1 LEAGSRLASVGS
13 PFSPCEREGQM
24 DRPHLHIDF
33 ETACELNLKMVG
45 LDLYVRHESFRPI
58 WVAYALDHEE
68 PIEVDLS
75 DDETLP
81 DDLLDLLD
89 DPDVLVWA
97 FNAGFERTVLNR
109 HYKLRIPIRRFR
121 CSMALAYMHAFVGGL
136 DEVHGQMRLD
146 EKFAKDAEGNRLMKL
161 FSMPQKITKNQPH
174 RWRNKRTDP
183 VDWRKYGAYCGQDV
197 VAERAQTNELLRFPV
212 PDREWDMWALDQVI
226 NDIGIPIDKQY
237 VVNAIH
243 LADKRKK
250 ILTDKMRDFTDLANP
265 GSPQQLLP
273 WLKERGYPYDDL
285 RKDTVKITLNRDDD
299 DNDEVELTPLCRKVL
314 KLRQQQART
323 SVRKYN
329 AILQRLSPDNRIR
342 HILQYGGASRT
353 LRWAGRAM
361 QPQNLPRT
369 PKKLEQLEILLKVS
383 EAIRQGDYDDLELWI
398 SEPMDALAGLVRSA
412 IKAQKGK
419 KLVVCD
425 LSSIES
431 RVIGW
436 LTGCV
441 RLLSVFER
449 GLCAY
454 KDFAT
459 ELYKITYEEVSKA
472 QRTDSKPA
480 VLGCGF
486 RLGGGAMIEGKKTGL
501 WGYAENMGIALS
513 REASHKAVRIFRK
526 SYPEIVQT
534 WYDYEN
540 AIAHTIRTG
549 KRTKVGP
556 IRFRYEK
563 PYLTAE
569 LPSGRKL
576 WYFEPRVRKAKIKY
590 VDKDGEHKT
599 FEKDS
604 ISYMGKQQNGK
615 KWIRIQSH
623 GGKFI
628 ENFVQAIARDILR
641 EGLIA
646 AADDGFNIV
655 MHVHDEIVCEEDVDD
670 DEHSVGRLRDL
681 MSQELEWCADMP
693 MDAAGYEGEIYRKD

>member
-1 LEAGSRLASVGS
+1 MNR
-13 PFSPCEREGQM
+13 R
-24 DRPHLHIDF
+24 HLHIDF
-33 ETACELNLKMVG
+33 ETKCELNLKTVG
-45 LDLYVRHESFRPI
+45 LDLYIGHPSFAPI
-58 WVAYALDHEE
+58 WVAYSLNDEE
-68 PIEVDLS
+68 PTEVDLS
-75 DDETLP
+75 DDDTLP

-89 DPDVLVWA
+89 DPDVLIWA
-97 FNAGFERTVLNR
+97 FNAAFERLVLNR
-109 HYKLRIPIRRFR
+109 YYKLKLKIRRFR

-136 DEVHGQMRLD
+136 DDVHGQMGLAA
-146 EKFAKDAEGNRLMKL
+146 EFAKDKEGERLMKL
-161 FSMPQKITKNQPH
+161 FSMPQKVTKNQPH

-183 VDWRKYGAYCGQDV
+183 VDWSKYGAYCGQDV
-197 VAERAQTNELLRFPV
+197 VAERAQTNELLKYPV
-212 PDREWDMWALDQVI
+212 PEREWDMWALDQVI
-226 NDIGIPIDKQY
+226 NDIGIPIDKQF
-237 VVNAIH
+237 VVNAIR

-250 ILTDKMRDFTDLANP
+250 ILTEKMQELTGLSNP
-265 GSPQQLLP
+265 GSVTQLMP
-273 WLKERGYPYDDL
+273 WLKARGYPYDDL
-285 RKDTVKITLNRDDD
+285 RKDTVKITLNRHADPK
-299 DNDEVELTPLCRKVL
+299 DEVELDDDCEKCL

-369 PKKLEQLEILLKVS
+369 PKKLEEPAMIATVS
-383 EAIRQGDYDDLELWI
+383 RIIREGNYDELELYCG
-398 SEPMDALAGLVRSA
+398 EPMDALAGLVRSSIHA
-412 IKAQKGK
+412 DEGNE
-419 KLVVCD
+419 LVVCD

-436 LTGCV
+436 LTGCK
-441 RLLSVFER
+441 RLLEVFR
-449 GLCAY
+449 NGKCAY
-454 KDFAT
+454 KDFGT
-459 ELYKITYEEVSKA
+459 ELFKIEYEDVTKS
-472 QRTDSKPA
+472 QRTDAKPA

-513 REASHKAVRIFRK
+513 KDDCHKAVKIFRRA
-526 SYPEIVQT
+526 YPEIVDT
-534 WYDYEN
+534 WYAYED
-540 AIAHTIRTG
+540 AIAHTIRTER
-549 KRTKVGP
+549 RTRVGP
-556 IRFRYEK
+556 IRFALEK

-576 WYFEPRVRKAKIKY
+576 WYLHPRVRKAKIKY
-590 VDKDGEHKT
+590 VDKDGEEKS

-655 MHVHDEIVCEEDVDD
+655 LHVHDEIVT
-670 DEHSVGRLRDL
+670 EHPAGDNYYNVERLREL
-681 MSQELEWCADMP
+681 MAQPISWCADMP
-693 MDAAGYEGEIYRKD
+693 MDAAGYAGEIYRKD

>member
-1 LEAGSRLASVGS
+1 MR
-13 PFSPCEREGQM
+13 R
-24 DRPHLHIDF
+24 RHLHIDF
-33 ETACELNLKMVG
+33 ETKCELNLKTVG
-45 LDLYVRHESFRPI
+45 LDLYTRHESFRPI
-58 WVAYALDHEE
+58 WVAYALDDEE
-68 PIEVDLS
+68 PTEVDLS
-75 DDETLP
+75 EDDTLP
-81 DDLLDLLD
+81 DDLLELLD
-89 DPDVLVWA
+89 DPDVLIWA
-97 FNAGFERTVLNR
+97 FNAAFERLVLNR
-109 HYKLRIPIRRFR
+109 YYRLKLKIRRFR

-136 DEVHGQMRLD
+136 DEVHGQMGLAA
-146 EKFAKDAEGNRLMKL
+146 EFAKDKEGERLMKL

-174 RWRNKRTDP
+174 RWRDKRTDP

-197 VAERAQTNELLRFPV
+197 VAERAQTNELLKYPV

-226 NDIGIPIDKQY
+226 NDAGIPIDKQY
-237 VVNAIH
+237 VVNAIR

-250 ILTDKMRDFTDLANP
+250 ILTEKMAELTGLSNP
-265 GSPQQLLP
+265 GSVQQLMP

-285 RKDTVKITLNRDDD
+285 RKDTVKITLNRHADDK
-299 DNDEVELTPLCRKVL
+299 DEVELTDDCFKCL

-369 PKKLEQLEILLKVS
+369 PKKLEAVEILEKVS
-383 EAIRQGDYDDLELWI
+383 AAIRAGDYDELELWCE
-398 SEPMDALAGLVRSA
+398 EPMDALAGLVRSSIHA
-412 IKAQKGK
+412 TEGNS
-419 KLVVCD
+419 LVVCD

-436 LTGCV
+436 LTGCE
-441 RLLSVFER
+441 RLLKVFR
-449 GLCAY
+449 NGMCAY

-459 ELYKITYEEVSKA
+459 ELYKIVYEEVTKS
-472 QRTDSKPA
+472 QRTDAKPA

-513 REASHKAVRIFRK
+513 REDSHKAVKVFRK
-526 SYPEIVQT
+526 AYPEIVDA
-534 WYDYEN
+534 WYAYED
-540 AIAHTIRTG
+540 AIAHTIKTGRRT
-549 KRTKVGP
+549 RVGV
-556 IRFRYEK
+556 IRFAMEK

-576 WYFEPRVRKAKIKY
+576 WYLHPRVRKAKIKY
-590 VDKDGEHKT
+590 VDKDGNASS

-641 EGLIA
+641 EGLLA

-655 MHVHDEIVCEEDVDD
+655 MHVHDEIVT
-670 DEHSVGRLRDL
+670 EHPKGDNYYTVERLREL
-681 MSQELEWCADMP
+681 MSQPIPWCADMP
-693 MDAAGYEGEIYRKD
+693 MDAAGYAGEIYRKD

>member
-1 LEAGSRLASVGS
+1 
-13 PFSPCEREGQM
+13 M
-24 DRPHLHIDF
+24 TKHLHLDF
-33 ETACELNLKMVG
+33 ETRCELNLKVVG
-45 LDLYVRHESFRPI
+45 PDLYTRHESFAPI
-58 WVAYALDHEE
+58 WVAYALGDDAVT
-68 PIEVDLS
+68 EVDLS
-75 DDETLP
+75 DDDTLP
-81 DDLLDLLD
+81 DDLLEALD
-89 DPDVLVWA
+89 DPDVEIWA
-97 FNAGFERTVLNR
+97 FNAAFERLVLNR
-109 HYKLRIPIRRFR
+109 YYRLKIKIRRFR
-121 CSMALAYMHAFVGGL
+121 CSMALAYMHAYVGGL
-136 DEVHGQMRLD
+136 DEVHGQMGLAA
-146 EKFAKDAEGNRLMKL
+146 EFAKDAEGQRLMKL

-174 RWRNKRTDP
+174 RWRDKRTDP
-183 VDWRKYGAYCGQDV
+183 FDWRKYGAYCGQDV
-197 VAERAQTNELLRFPV
+197 VAERAQANELLKYPI
-212 PDREWDMWALDQVI
+212 PEREWDMYALDQVI
-226 NDIGIPIDKQY
+226 NDAGIPIDKQF

-250 ILTDKMRDFTDLANP
+250 ILTEKMADLTGLSNP
-265 GSPQQLLP
+265 GSVQQLLP

-285 RKDTVKITLNRDDD
+285 QKNSVKLALNRHDDSQDKVSLTD
-299 DNDEVELTPLCRKVL
+299 DCYKGL

-369 PKKLEQLEILLKVS
+369 PKKLEDVAILEKVS
-383 EAIRQGDYDDLELWI
+383 AAIRDGDYDELELWCE
-398 SEPMDALAGLVRSA
+398 EPMDALAGLVRSSIRA
-412 IKAQKGK
+412 GEGND
-419 KLVVCD
+419 LVVCD

-436 LTGCV
+436 LTGCK
-441 RLLSVFER
+441 RLLTVFSK
-449 GLCAY
+449 GMCAY

-459 ELYKITYEEVSKA
+459 ELYKIEYEEVTKS
-472 QRTDSKPA
+472 QRTDAKPA

-513 REASHKAVRIFRK
+513 RDDSHKAVRVFRK
-526 SYPEIVQT
+526 AYPEIVDT
-534 WYDYEN
+534 WYSYED
-540 AIAHTIRTG
+540 AISHTIRTG
-549 KRTKVGP
+549 RRTRVGP
-556 IRFRYEK
+556 IRFAMEK

-569 LPSGRKL
+569 LPSGRKV
-576 WYFEPRVRKAKIKY
+576 WYLNPRVRKAKIKY
-590 VDKDGEHKT
+590 VDKDGEEKS

-641 EGLIA
+641 EGLLA

-655 MHVHDEIVCEEDVDD
+655 LHVHDEIVS
-670 DEHSVGRLRDL
+670 EHPKGDNYHTVERLREL
-681 MSQELEWCADMP
+681 MAQPIEWCADMP
-693 MDAAGYEGEIYRKD
+693 MDAAGYAGTIYRKD

>member
-1 LEAGSRLASVGS
+1 MQR
-13 PFSPCEREGQM
+13 RK
-24 DRPHLHIDF
+24 LHIDF
-33 ETACELNLKMVG
+33 ETACELNLRTVG
-45 LDLYVRHESFRPI
+45 LDLYTRHESFRPI
-58 WVAYALDHEE
+58 WVAYSLDDEE
-68 PIEVDLS
+68 PTEVDLS
-75 DDETLP
+75 DDDRLP
-81 DDLLDLLD
+81 DDLLDLID
-89 DPDVLVWA
+89 DPDVLIWA
-97 FNAGFERTVLNR
+97 FNAAFERTVLNR
-109 HYKLRIPIRRFR
+109 YYKLKIKIRRFR

-136 DEVHGQMRLD
+136 DEVHRQMGLAA
-146 EKFAKDAEGNRLMKL
+146 EFAKDKEGERLMKL

-197 VAERAQTNELLRFPV
+197 RAERAQTNELLKFPV
-212 PDREWDMWALDQVI
+212 PEREWEMWALDQVI
-226 NDIGIPIDKQY
+226 NDIGIPIDKQF
-237 VVNAIH
+237 VVNAIR

-250 ILTDKMRDFTDLANP
+250 ILTEKMEELTGLSNP
-265 GSPQQLLP
+265 GSVQQLMP
-273 WLKERGYPYDDL
+273 WLTARGYPYDDL
-285 RKDTVKITLNRDDD
+285 RKDTVKITLNRHADEK
-299 DNDEVELTPLCRKVL
+299 DEVELTPLCFKVL

-369 PKKLEQLEILLKVS
+369 PKKLEEIEILEKVS
-383 EAIRQGDYDDLELWI
+383 AVIRDGDYDELELWCA
-398 SEPMDALAGLVRSA
+398 EPMDALAGLVRSSIHA
-412 IKAQKGK
+412 GDGK

-436 LTGCV
+436 LTGCK
-441 RLLSVFER
+441 RLLEVFR
-449 GLCAY
+449 SGKCAY
-454 KDFAT
+454 KDFGT
-459 ELYKITYEEVSKA
+459 ELYKIEYEDVTKS

-501 WGYAENMGIALS
+501 WGYAENMGIELS
-513 REASHKAVRIFRK
+513 RDDCHKAVKIFRRA
-526 SYPEIVQT
+526 YPEIPEA
-534 WYDYEN
+534 WYAYEE

-549 KRTKVGP
+549 RRTRVGP
-556 IRFRYEK
+556 IRFSLEK

-576 WYFEPRVRKAKIKY
+576 WYLHPRVRKATIKY
-590 VDKDGEHKT
+590 VDREGEQKT

-641 EGLIA
+641 EGLLA

-655 MHVHDEIVCEEDVDD
+655 LHVHDEIVAEEDEGDD
-670 DEHSVGRLRDL
+670 YHTVERLRDMMAAEIDYYPGL
-681 MSQELEWCADMP
+681 P
-693 MDAAGYEGEIYRKD
+693 MDAAGYAGEIYRKD

>member
-1 LEAGSRLASVGS
+1 MR
-13 PFSPCEREGQM
+13 R
-24 DRPHLHIDF
+24 RHLHLDF
-33 ETACELNLKMVG
+33 ETACELNLKTVG
-45 LDLYVRHESFRPI
+45 LDLYIRHESFRPI
-58 WVAYALDHEE
+58 WVAYALDDDEVT
-68 PIEVDLS
+68 EVDLS
-75 DDETLP
+75 DDDTLP
-81 DDLLDLLD
+81 DDLLDALED
-89 DPDVLVWA
+89 EDVEVWA
-97 FNAGFERTVLNR
+97 FNAAFERLVLNR
-109 HYKLRIPIRRFR
+109 YYKLKIRIRRFR
-121 CSMALAYMHAFVGGL
+121 CSMALAYMHAYVGGL
-136 DEVHGQMRLD
+136 DEVHKQMGLA
-146 EKFAKDAEGNRLMKL
+146 EEFAKDAEGQRLMKL

-197 VAERAQTNELLRFPV
+197 VAERAQANELLKYPI
-212 PDREWDMWALDQVI
+212 PEREWEMYALDQVI
-226 NDIGIPIDKQY
+226 NDIGVPIDKQF
-237 VVNAIH
+237 VVNAIR

-250 ILTDKMRDFTDLANP
+250 ILTEKMAELTGLTNP
-265 GSPQQLLP
+265 GSVQQLMP

-285 RKDTVKITLNRDDD
+285 QKNSVKLALNRHE
-299 DNDEVELTPLCRKVL
+299 DEKDAVELSALCFKVL

-369 PKKLEQLEILLKVS
+369 PKKLEAVEILEKVS
-383 EAIRQGDYDDLELWI
+383 AVIRSGDYDDLALWI
-398 SEPMDALAGLVRSA
+398 DEPMDALAGLVRSSIHA
-412 IKAQKGK
+412 TEGNEFK
-419 KLVVCD
+419 VCD

-436 LTGCV
+436 LTGCK
-441 RLLSVFER
+441 RLLEVFR
-449 GLCAY
+449 DGKCAY

-459 ELYKITYEEVSKA
+459 ELYKIEYEDVTKG
-472 QRTDSKPA
+472 QRTDAKPA
-480 VLGCGF
+480 VLGAGF

-513 REASHKAVRIFRK
+513 REDSHKAVKIFRK
-526 SYPEIVQT
+526 AYSEIPEA
-534 WYDYEN
+534 WYAYEE
-540 AIAHTIRTG
+540 AIAHTIKTG
-549 KRTKVGP
+549 KRTRVGP
-556 IRFRYEK
+556 IRFAMER

-576 WYFEPRVRKAKIKY
+576 WYLHPRVRKAKIKY
-590 VDKDGEHKT
+590 VDKDGNDAS

-641 EGLIA
+641 EGLLA

-655 MHVHDEIVCEEDVDD
+655 MHVHDEIVT
-670 DEHSVGRLRDL
+670 EHPKGDNYYTVERLREL
-681 MSQELEWCADMP
+681 MSQPIPWCSDMP
-693 MDAAGYEGEIYRKD
+693 MDAAGYAGEIYRKD

>member
-1 LEAGSRLASVGS
+1 MRR
-13 PFSPCEREGQM
+13 C
-24 DRPHLHIDF
+24 HLHIDF
-33 ETACELNLKMVG
+33 ETYCDLDLKKVG
-45 LDLYVRHESFRPI
+45 LDLYTRHESFEPI
-58 WVAYALDHEE
+58 WVAWALD
-68 PIEVDLS
+68 
-75 DDETLP
+75 DDEVTIHDLTDDPELP
-81 DDLLDLLD
+81 EELLELLD
-89 DPDVLVWA
+89 DPNVLIWA
-97 FNAGFERTVLNR
+97 FNAAFERLVLNR
-109 HYKLRIPIRRFR
+109 YYRLKIKIRRFR
-121 CSMALAYMHAFVGGL
+121 CSMALAYMHAYVSGL
-136 DEVHGQMRLD
+136 DEVGRQMGLAADVQKD
-146 EKFAKDAEGNRLMKL
+146 EDGKRLMKI

-174 RWRNKRTDP
+174 RRRTKRTDP
-183 VDWRKYGAYCGQDV
+183 VDWTKYGAYCGQDV
-197 VAERAQTNELLRFPV
+197 VAERAQANELLKYPV
-212 PDREWDMWALDQVI
+212 PEREWDMYALDQVI
-226 NDIGIPIDKQY
+226 NDAGIPIDKQY
-237 VVNAIH
+237 VVNAIR
-243 LADKRKK
+243 LAEKRKK
-250 ILTDKMRDFTDLANP
+250 ILTEKMRDLTGLSNP
-265 GSPQQLLP
+265 GSVTQLMP

-285 RKDTVKITLNRDDD
+285 RKDTVKITLNRHDDEKD
-299 DNDEVELTPLCRKVL
+299 DVELTEDCYKCL

-369 PKKLEQLEILLKVS
+369 PKKLEEVEILEKVS
-383 EAIRQGDYDDLELWI
+383 AVIRAGDYDELELWCD
-398 SEPMDALAGLVRSA
+398 EPMDALAGLVRSA
-412 IKAQKGK
+412 IHATKGNS
-419 KLVVCD
+419 LVVCD

-436 LTGCV
+436 LTGCK
-441 RLLSVFER
+441 RLLTVFR
-449 GLCAY
+449 DGLCAY

-459 ELYKITYEEVSKA
+459 ELYRIDYEEVTKG
-472 QRTDSKPA
+472 QRTDAKPA

-513 REASHKAVRIFRK
+513 REDSHKAVKVFRK
-526 SYPEIVQT
+526 AYPEIVEA
-534 WYDYEN
+534 WYAYED

-549 KRTKVGP
+549 RRTRVGV
-556 IRFRYEK
+556 IRFALEK

-576 WYFEPRVRKAKIKY
+576 WYLHPRVRKAKIKY
-590 VDKDGEHKT
+590 VDKDGNESS

-641 EGLIA
+641 EGLLA

-655 MHVHDEIVCEEDVDD
+655 MHVHDEIVT
-670 DEHSVGRLRDL
+670 EHPKGDNYYTVERLREL
-681 MSQELEWCADMP
+681 MAQPIEWCADMP
-693 MDAAGYEGEIYRKD
+693 MDAAGYAGEIYRKD

>member
-1 LEAGSRLASVGS
+1 MR
-13 PFSPCEREGQM
+13 
-24 DRPHLHIDF
+24 HLHIDF
-33 ETACELNLKMVG
+33 ETKCELNLKTVG
-45 LDLYVRHESFRPI
+45 LDLYTRHESFRPI
-58 WVAYALDHEE
+58 WVAYSLNDED

-75 DDETLP
+75 DDDTLP
-81 DDLLDLLD
+81 DDLLDLID
-89 DPDVLVWA
+89 DPDVLIWA
-97 FNAGFERTVLNR
+97 FNAAFERLVLNR
-109 HYKLRIPIRRFR
+109 YYQLKIKIRRFR
-121 CSMALAYMHAFVGGL
+121 CSMALAYMHAYVGGL
-136 DEVHGQMRLD
+136 EDVHGQMGLAA
-146 EKFAKDAEGNRLMKL
+146 EFAKDKEGDRLMKL

-174 RWRNKRTDP
+174 RWRDKRTDP

-197 VAERAQTNELLRFPV
+197 VAERAQTNELLKFPV
-212 PDREWDMWALDQVI
+212 PEREWEMWALDQVI

-237 VVNAIH
+237 VVNAIR

-250 ILTDKMRDFTDLANP
+250 ILTDKMKELTDLSNP
-265 GSPQQLLP
+265 GSVTQLMP

-285 RKDTVKITLNRDDD
+285 RKDTVKITLNRNDDER
-299 DNDEVELTPLCRKVL
+299 DEVELTVECVKCL

-369 PKKLEQLEILLKVS
+369 PKKLEDLDILLKVS
-383 EAIRQGDYDDLELWI
+383 AAIREGDYDDLALWI
-398 SEPMDALAGLVRSA
+398 DEPMDALAGLVRSSIRA
-412 IKAQKGK
+412 KEGNE
-419 KLVVCD
+419 LVVCD

-436 LTGCV
+436 LTGCK
-441 RLLSVFER
+441 RLLEVFRE
-449 GLCAY
+449 GKCAY

-459 ELYKITYEEVSKA
+459 ELYKIEYEDVTKG
-472 QRTDSKPA
+472 QRTDAKPA
-480 VLGCGF
+480 VLGAGF

-513 REASHKAVRIFRK
+513 RDDSHKAVKIFRK
-526 SYPEIVQT
+526 AYSEIPEA
-534 WYDYEN
+534 WYAYEE
-540 AIAHTIRTG
+540 AIAHTIKTG
-549 KRTKVGP
+549 RPTRVGV
-556 IRFRYEK
+556 IRFRLEK

-576 WYFEPRVRKAKIKY
+576 WYLHPRVRKAKIKY
-590 VDKDGEHKT
+590 VDKDGNDAS

-628 ENFVQAIARDILR
+628 ENFVQATARDILR
-641 EGLIA
+641 EGLLA

-655 MHVHDEIVCEEDVDD
+655 MHVHDEIVCEHPAGDNYYTVE
-670 DEHSVGRLRDL
+670 RLREL
-681 MSQELEWCADMP
+681 MAQAIPWCDDMP
-693 MDAAGYEGEIYRKD
+693 MDAAGYAGEIYRKD

>member
-1 LEAGSRLASVGS
+1 MKRKL
-13 PFSPCEREGQM
+13 
-24 DRPHLHIDF
+24 HLDF
-33 ETACELNLKMVG
+33 ETACELNLKTVG
-45 LDLYVRHESFRPI
+45 LDLYTRHESFRPI
-58 WVAYALDHEE
+58 WVAYALDDDE
-68 PIEVDLS
+68 PTEVDLS
-75 DDETLP
+75 DDDRLP
-81 DDLLDLLD
+81 DDLLDAID
-89 DPDVLVWA
+89 DPDVEIWA
-97 FNAGFERTVLNR
+97 FNAAFERFVLNR
-109 HYKLRIPIRRFR
+109 YYKLKIKIRRFR
-121 CSMALAYMHAFVGGL
+121 CSMALAYMHAYVGGL
-136 DEVHGQMRLD
+136 DEVHGQMGLAA
-146 EKFAKDAEGNRLMKL
+146 EFAKDAEGQRLMKL

-183 VDWRKYGAYCGQDV
+183 VDWTKYGAYCGQDV
-197 VAERAQTNELLRFPV
+197 VAERAQTNELLKYPV
-212 PDREWDMWALDQVI
+212 PEREWDMWALDQVI
-226 NDIGIPIDKQY
+226 NDIGIPIDKQF
-237 VVNAIH
+237 VVNAIR

-250 ILTDKMRDFTDLANP
+250 ILTEKMADLTGLTNP
-265 GSPQQLLP
+265 GSVQQLMP

-285 RKDTVKITLNRDDD
+285 QKNSVKLALNRHQDEKDAVELDDD
-299 DNDEVELTPLCRKVL
+299 CLKCL

-369 PKKLEQLEILLKVS
+369 PKKLEEVEILEKVS
-383 EAIRQGDYDDLELWI
+383 AAIRDGDYDDLELWCE
-398 SEPMDALAGLVRSA
+398 EPMDALAGLVRSSIRA
-412 IKAQKGK
+412 GDGK

-436 LTGCV
+436 LTGCK
-441 RLLSVFER
+441 RLLEVFR
-449 GLCAY
+449 DGKCAY

-459 ELYKITYEEVSKA
+459 ELYKIEYEDVTKS
-472 QRTDSKPA
+472 QRTDAKPA
-480 VLGCGF
+480 VLGAGF

-513 REASHKAVRIFRK
+513 RDDSHKAVKIFRK
-526 SYPEIVQT
+526 AYSEIPEA
-534 WYDYEN
+534 WYAYEE
-540 AIAHTIRTG
+540 AIAHTIKTG
-549 KRTKVGP
+549 RATRVGP
-556 IRFRYEK
+556 IRFEMDK

-576 WYFEPRVRKAKIKY
+576 WYLHPRVRKAKIKY
-590 VDKDGEHKT
+590 VDKDGNDAS

-628 ENFVQAIARDILR
+628 ENFVQAIARDILA
-641 EGLIA
+641 LWLMA
-646 AADDGFNIV
+646 LADDGFNLCL
-655 MHVHDEIVCEEDVDD
+655 HVHDEGVAEEDENDD
-670 DEHSVGRLRDL
+670 FHTKDRMIEVLHEEVATEPWLA
-681 MSQELEWCADMP
+681 EMP
-693 MDAAGYEGEIYRKD
+693 MDAAGYETTGCYRKD